1 MARAIADLYEHV
13 RHLVPELAKF
23 GVVGG
28 IGAVVDLG
36 GAAVLHSAYGVGP
49 LAAKA
54 ISITAATAV
63 TYLGSRFWTFRHREN
78 QPVHREAVLFIVLN
92 VIGLIIAEAVI
103 GLTTYGLG
111 LKDPLA
117 YNAASV
123 LGTGLGTIF
132 RFYAYR
138 KWVFLAPAEQPAS
151 LVPAGSMPGELDYA
165 PWELDPSFFDQASVY
180 SPKVRLEDP
189 LVPNGRVTSPLVHAA
204 APAGEAAL
212 RETQPWESTPW
223 ESPVRDTAE
232 WESASWDAPQWE
244 SPAWETPDW
253 DSGSPWEA
261 PRPMS
266 ADRSVSDAGQRAP
279 GRHRKR

>member
-1 MARAIADLYEHV
+1 MVRAIADLYERI

-78 QPVHREAVLFIVLN
+78 QPVHREAVLFVVLN
-92 VIGLIIAEAVI
+92 VIGLIIAEVVI
-103 GLTTYGLG
+103 ALTTYGLG

-138 KWVFLAPAEQPAS
+138 KWVFLAPAEQPAP
-151 LVPAGSMPGELDYA
+151 LVPARSMPGELDYA
-165 PWELDPSFFDQASVY
+165 PWELDPSFLDQASAY

-189 LVPNGRVTSPLVHAA
+189 LVPNGRVTAPLVHAA
-204 APAGEAAL
+204 APAREAAV
-212 RETQPWESTPW
+212 RETQPWESP
-223 ESPVRDTAE
+223 
-232 WESASWDAPQWE
+232 SWDAPQWE
-244 SPAWETPDW
+244 SPAWETPDC

-261 PRPMS
+261 PKPMA
-266 ADRSVSDAGQRAP
+266 ADRSVPDAGQRAP